1 MVNRLIP
8 TLMAAAMALSLS
20 ATTSAEGNIRTRS
33 LDDIQHDLQRHWD
46 APSSGTFGPSVRSRN
61 QADAYADNNRQWD
74 AKPSG
79 DPTPEVAL
87 RAERDLLKDHHRDWG
102 PDRPETASQT
112 AGR

>member
-8 TLMAAAMALSLS
+8 ILAAAAVALTCS

-46 APSSGTFGPSVRSRN
+46 APSSGTFGPVVRSRN
-61 QADAYADNNRQWD
+61 QTDIYADNNRQWD

-87 RAERDLLKDHHRDWG
+87 RPERALLKDHLRDWG
-102 PDRPETASQT
+102 PDRPDTASQT